1 MYDLCLVRCGLDRPC
16 CCMFRHI
23 YIYIYKRSFDFANCV
38 SRLYLQLWS
47 LQIDKEMIR
56 GRFIQLL
63 LRFD

>member
-1 MYDLCLVRCGLDRPC
+1 MSLSVVVSIGPVVVCLDI
-16 CCMFRHI
+16 FI
-23 YIYIYKRSFDFANCV
+23 YIYIYKRSFDFVNCV

>member
-1 MYDLCLVRCGLDRPC
+1 
-16 CCMFRHI
+16 MFRHIYI